1 MGCWDGWDAGFMDE
15 SRLEEED
22 EEEDGWDDD
31 TTFLVAWCC
40 CCGCCFLGAPPFFF
54 FIAHRPSLPL
64 HGMALRILLHT
75 ECFFIWV
82 FFVSPSCL
90 GRSFWL

>member
-1 MGCWDGWDAGFMDE
+1 MLVSWMRAASKKKTKKKTDGMMIPHFLLLGVVVVVVVF
-15 SRLEEED
+15 LE
-22 EEEDGWDDD
+22 
-31 TTFLVAWCC
+31 
-40 CCGCCFLGAPPFFF
+40 PHRSFFYST
-54 FIAHRPSLPL
+54 PSLPL

-82 FFVSPSCL
+82 FLSSSCL